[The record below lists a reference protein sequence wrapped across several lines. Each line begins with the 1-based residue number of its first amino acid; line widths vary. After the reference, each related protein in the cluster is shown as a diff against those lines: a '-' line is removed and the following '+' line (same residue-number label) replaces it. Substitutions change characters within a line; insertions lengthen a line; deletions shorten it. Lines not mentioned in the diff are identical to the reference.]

1 MFDKILIANRG
12 EIAVRIIRACK
23 ELGIRTMAVYS
34 QADATSLHVQLADE
48 AVCIGPAPS
57 HESYLKIDRI
67 ISAAEV
73 GDVEAIH
80 PGYGFLSENAHF
92 AEVCENCNIKFIGP
106 PSSAIRAMG
115 DKVAARETMRKAGV
129 PIVPGSD
136 GPVDTEANALKTARK
151 IGYPVLVKAA
161 AGGGGRGM
169 RVAHNDPSLIKAFHT
184 ARSEAERAFANGSV
198 YIEKYVENPRHIE
211 FQILADRKG
220 NVVHLGERDCSLQR
234 RHQKLLE
241 ESPSPALVGA
251 GDLRKKM
258 GKAAVKAAECV
269 GYVNAGTIEMLLD
282 EKGNFYFIEMNT
294 RVQVEHPVTEEVTG
308 IDIVKEQIRIAA
320 GEELGYD
327 QKDIQFNKCA
337 IECRINAEDPFNDY
351 RPCPGKVEFLATP
364 GGHGVRVD
372 THVYAGYN
380 IPSNYDSMIAKLVC
394 YGRDRTTALNRM
406 GRALDEFMIRGIKT
420 TIPLH
425 KLILKDP
432 NFRRG
437 RYSTAFI
444 ERLVAATSASGLV
457 PKKTDTTNLK
467 PESA

>member
-1 MFDKILIANRG
+1 MFDKILVANRG

-34 QADATSLHVQLADE
+34 KADANSLHVQLADE
-48 AVCIGPAPS
+48 ALCIGEGPS
-57 HESYLKIDRI
+57 KDSYLKIDRI

-80 PGYGFLSENAHF
+80 PGYGFLAENAHF

-106 PSSAIRAMG
+106 PSSAIRGMG
-115 DKVAARETMRKAGV
+115 DKVAARETMKKAGV
-129 PIVPGSD
+129 PVVPGSD
-136 GPVDTEANALKTARK
+136 GPVDNEADALKIARK
-151 IGYPVLVKAA
+151 IGYPVIVKAA
-161 AGGGGRGM
+161 GGGGGRGM
-169 RVAHNDPSLIKAFHT
+169 RVAHNDPALVKGFHT
-184 ARSEAERAFANGSV
+184 ARNEAERAFSNSMV
-198 YIEKYVENPRHIE
+198 YIEKYIENPRHIE

-220 NVVHLGERDCSLQR
+220 KTVHLGERDCSLQR

-241 ESPSPALVGA
+241 ESPSPVMTA
-251 GDLRKKM
+251 DLRKKM
-258 GKAAVKAAECV
+258 GKAAIKAAEAV
-269 GYVNAGTIEMLLD
+269 KYVNAGTVEFLYS
-282 EKGNFYFIEMNT
+282 EESKEFYFIEMNT

-327 QKDIQFNKCA
+327 QKDIQFNRCA
-337 IECRINAEDPFNDY
+337 IECRINAEDPFNDF
-351 RPCPGKVEFLATP
+351 RPSPGKIEFMHVP

-372 THVYAGYN
+372 KHAYSGYT
-380 IPSNYDSMIAKLVC
+380 IPPHYDSLLAKLIT
-394 YGRDRTTALNRM
+394 YGKTRREAIDRM
-406 GRALDEFMIRGIKT
+406 VRALDEFMIRGVHT

-425 KLILKDP
+425 KVILKDP

-444 ERLVAATSASGLV
+444 ERLM
-457 PKKTDTTNLK
+457 TNGQPMPNGK
-467 PESA
+467 PDETQT

>member
-34 QADATSLHVQLADE
+34 KADANSLHVQLADE
-48 AVCIGPAPS
+48 ALCIGEGPS
-57 HESYLKIDRI
+57 KESYLKIDRI

-80 PGYGFLSENAHF
+80 PGYGFLAENAHF

-106 PSSAIRAMG
+106 PSSAIRSMG
-115 DKVAARETMRKAGV
+115 DKVAARETMKKAGV
-129 PIVPGSD
+129 PVVPGSD
-136 GPVDTEANALKTARK
+136 GPVDNESDALKIARK
-151 IGYPVLVKAA
+151 IGYPVIVKAA
-161 AGGGGRGM
+161 GGGGGRGM
-169 RVAHNDPSLIKAFHT
+169 RVAHNDPALVKGFHT
-184 ARSEAERAFANGSV
+184 ARAEAERAFSNSMV
-198 YIEKYVENPRHIE
+198 YIEKYIENPRHIE

-220 NVVHLGERDCSLQR
+220 KVLHLGERDCSLQR

-241 ESPSPALVGA
+241 ESPSPIMTA
-251 GDLRKKM
+251 DLRKKM
-258 GKAAVKAAECV
+258 GKAAVKAAEAV
-269 GYVNAGTIEMLLD
+269 KYVNAGTIEFLYSEA
-282 EKGNFYFIEMNT
+282 EKEFYFIEMNT

-327 QKDIQFNKCA
+327 QKDIQFTRCA
-337 IECRINAEDPFNDY
+337 IECRINAEDPFNDF
-351 RPCPGKVEFLATP
+351 RPSPGKIEFMHVP

-372 THVYAGYN
+372 KHAYSGYE
-380 IPSNYDSMIAKLVC
+380 IPPHYDSLLAKLIA
-394 YGRDRTTALNRM
+394 YGNTRREAIDRM
-406 GRALDEFMIRGIKT
+406 SRALDEFMIRGVHT

-425 KLILKDP
+425 KVILKDP

-444 ERLVAATSASGLV
+444 ERLM
-457 PKKTDTTNLK
+457 TTGQPMPNGK
-467 PESA
+467 PDETQT

>member
-34 QADATSLHVQLADE
+34 KADANSLHVQLADE
-48 AVCIGPAPS
+48 ALCIGEGPS
-57 HESYLKIDRI
+57 KDSYLKIDRI

-80 PGYGFLSENAHF
+80 PGYGFLAENAHF

-106 PSSAIRAMG
+106 SSSAIRGMG
-115 DKVAARETMRKAGV
+115 DKVAARDTMKKAGV
-129 PIVPGSD
+129 PVVPGSD
-136 GPVDTEANALKTARK
+136 GPVENEQDALKIARK
-151 IGYPVLVKAA
+151 IGYPVIVKAA
-161 AGGGGRGM
+161 GGGGGRGM
-169 RVAHNDPSLIKAFHT
+169 RVAHNDPALVKGFHT
-184 ARSEAERAFANGSV
+184 ARNEAERAFSNSMV
-198 YIEKYVENPRHIE
+198 YIEKYIENPRHIE

-220 NVVHLGERDCSLQR
+220 KILHLGERDCSLQR

-241 ESPSPALVGA
+241 ESPSPIMTP
-251 GDLRKKM
+251 DLRKKM
-258 GKAAVKAAECV
+258 GKAAIKAAEAV
-269 GYVNAGTIEMLLD
+269 KYVNAGTVEFLYSEALK
-282 EKGNFYFIEMNT
+282 EFYFIEMNT

-308 IDIVKEQIRIAA
+308 IDIIKEQLRIAA

-327 QKDIQFNKCA
+327 QKDIQFTRCA
-337 IECRINAEDPFNDY
+337 IECRINAEDPFNNFQ
-351 RPCPGKVEFLATP
+351 PCPGKIEFMHVP

-372 THVYAGYN
+372 KHAYSGYI
-380 IPSNYDSMIAKLVC
+380 IPPHYDSLLAKLIC
-394 YGRDRTTALNRM
+394 YGTTRRDAIDRM
-406 GRALDEFMIRGIKT
+406 TRALDEFMIRGVHT

-444 ERLVAATSASGLV
+444 ERLMTTGQPIPPGKSDETS
-457 PKKTDTTNLK
+457 T
-467 PESA
+467 